1 MTEQELIAALRE
13 LIAKASTDAPDSRL
27 LAREISNSDQRRV
40 RWLAG
45 LSIFFWL
52 LAAAGLVL
60 LCIGLDRFV
69 IYVRIMDHYSAERS
83 VHADNPGP
91 DAPLRWPPLDSRTDA
106 MLRGTSLIH
115 HTIWI
120 VAGSV
125 GALFL
130 AALCTVL
137 LVTTS
142 RRATLRQINFSLMEL
157 SEQVRRLHLANPSE
171 KVRKPENP

>member
-1 MTEQELIAALRE
+1 MSEQELIQALRE
-13 LIAKASTDAPDSRL
+13 LIAKSSAGAPDPRV
-27 LAREISNSDQRRV
+27 LAREISHRDQQRIRL
-40 RWLAG
+40 LAG

-69 IYVRIMDHYSAERS
+69 IYARIANFPS
-83 VHADNPGP
+83 
-91 DAPLRWPPLDSRTDA
+91 SRPQDMEQ
-106 MLRGTSLIH
+106 MLWGTSLIH
-115 HTIWI
+115 HSIWI

-130 AALCTVL
+130 GALCTVL

-142 RRATLRQINFSLMEL
+142 RRATLQQINLRLMEL
-157 SEQVRRLHLANPSE
+157 SEQLKQLRVADPSE
-171 KVRKPENP
+171 KVHRLEDS